1 MKLAMKAHHP
11 AARACRGLSL
21 VELLVGLVIG
31 LFIAAA
37 GATLLAAQWRE
48 HRSATTELRLMQEL
62 RGTTELIVRDLR
74 RAGHWGDAAA
84 GLWMPGASAP
94 QGNPYTALAPAGA
107 ASNAAAFGYSRDT
120 TENHLLD
127 GNEQFGLRLRRGVI
141 ELQLGTGNWQ
151 ALTDAGTMVVDE
163 LRITPALQ
171 ELSLLE
177 HCPRP
182 CPPGAACTAAV
193 QVRSFALQIV
203 AHSAGDAGVT
213 RRLHSDVRVR
223 NDALLGTC
231 PA

>member
-1 MKLAMKAHHP
+1 MKARTQ
-11 AARACRGLSL
+11 AARASRGLSL
-21 VELLVGLVIG
+21 VEVLVGLVIG

-48 HRSATTELRLMQEL
+48 HRSATVEMRLMQEL

-84 GLWMPGASAP
+84 GLWAPGASAP
-94 QGNPYTALAPAGA
+94 LYNPYAALAPAGA

-120 TENHLLD
+120 SENHLLD
-127 GNEQFGLRLRRGVI
+127 ANEQFGLRLRNGVI
-141 ELQLGTGNWQ
+141 ELQLGAGNWQ

-163 LRITPALQ
+163 LRITPTLQ
-171 ELSLLE
+171 ELPLLE

-182 CPPGAACTAAV
+182 CPTGAACAAAV
-193 QVRSFALQIV
+193 QVRSFALQIGV
-203 AHSAGDAGVT
+203 HAAADAGVK
-213 RRLHSDVRVR
+213 RRLHSEVRVR
-223 NDALLGTC
+223 NDALRGAC